1 MITPSTKQ
9 RLLCGLVVALA
20 FLLLLPACRG
30 NDPDEAANPPESN
43 TTLATTDAATAAT
56 ADAAAGTVAADAT
69 VSPAQATLEATFVT
83 VATTAPYPPFEYF
96 DEFGTVIGF
105 DAAVLDELMTRMER
119 DHEFV
124 VTNFDGMLAS
134 VAGGEFDLAISPLI
148 DTEMEADVA
157 FTEPYL
163 EVGQVLVVL
172 ANEREV
178 QNVQDLRPG
187 MLVGVVADSFGQK
200 TALEA
205 LAVPETDLQF
215 YSTVADALQGLID
228 GEVRGVVID
237 HDDANQFAETYF
249 QQLRV
254 VGGPGREAWISSRQ
268 FVIAVDAARPALLA
282 ELNNAI
288 QSMRQDG
295 ATDQLV
301 REWLA
306 SDETIEAGESLVG
319 TPDDVLVIGVS
330 GPGASA
336 DPAEQPSLLG
346 WEIKRNTMSGL
357 VMFDAAGNLAPVLA
371 TDFPQVSAD
380 GLEYTFVLQSGLSFP
395 DGTPLTAET
404 VKWSIDRASAGGN
417 WHVNAFL
424 KDADANFIADS
435 DAVQVLGPNSVK
447 IILKEP
453 TSYFLSVL
461 ATPPYYV
468 ANQACYAANETPGT
482 TCSGIGAY
490 EIGEWEQGDRLLLRA
505 NQNRPAAIIPPLV
518 ENVQLRF
525 YTDPTQ
531 MQNALEIEAID
542 AAWTGF
548 PDTARRG
555 LEGTAGFT
563 AWPGPTTFK
572 SYLVFEQSQPPW
584 DNPTIRQ
591 AAALAIDREA
601 LVNDVFGPQRLPLFS
616 PVPDDVPGHIA
627 SLPGRDLDQA
637 RDLLAFLGYTEESP
651 LEITLWYLNDGRY
664 TVLEE
669 TYARRIA
676 EQLEETGVF
685 QVTLEAAP
693 WEVYSVQMSAC
704 EYPAFLLGWPPV
716 GWPTRYPAAMG
727 WMEYFVTNTDLLCSN
742 YTSPQM
748 DELVAQL
755 KGLGPLDVEG
765 QNAVYAEMQ
774 TLWATEYPTLELSQS
789 WPWLVGRESVQN
801 VQFDNMGLLLYGLL
815 TKVSLEEE

>member
-1 MITPSTKQ
+1 MAALSACGESDPEEEAGPPPPTPTSTA
-9 RLLCGLVVALA
+9 V
-20 FLLLLPACRG
+20 
-30 NDPDEAANPPESN
+30 D
-43 TTLATTDAATAAT
+43 ATAAVT
-56 ADAAAGTVAADAT
+56 P
-69 VSPAQATLEATFVT
+69 PALATLEATFVT

-105 DAAVLDELMTRMER
+105 DAAILDELMARLGR

-134 VAGGEFDLAISPLI
+134 VAGGDFDMAISPLI
-148 DTEMEADVA
+148 QPDQEAEVV
-157 FTEPYL
+157 FTNPYL

-172 ANEREV
+172 ANEREI
-178 QNVQDLRPG
+178 QSPGDLQPG
-187 MLVGVVADSFGQK
+187 MAVGVIADSFGQM
-200 TALEA
+200 TALET

-215 YSTVADALQGLID
+215 YPSVAAALQGLID

-237 HDDANQFAETYF
+237 HDDATQFAETYF

-254 VGGPGREAWISSRQ
+254 VGEPGREAWISSRQ
-268 FVIAVDAARPALLA
+268 FVIAMDAARPELLA
-282 ELNNAI
+282 ELNAAI
-288 QSMRQDG
+288 RSMQQDG
-295 ATDQLV
+295 TTDQLV
-301 REWLA
+301 REWLV

-330 GPGASA
+330 GPVAGV
-336 DPAEQPSLLG
+336 DPAEQPSLIG

-357 VMFDAAGNLAPVLA
+357 IMFDAEGNLTPVLA
-371 TDFPQVSAD
+371 TDFPQVSPD
-380 GLEYTFVLQSGLSFP
+380 GLEYTFVLQTGLTFP
-395 DGTPLTAET
+395 DGTPLTADD

-453 TSYFLSVL
+453 NATFLSVL
-461 ATPPYYV
+461 ATPPYFT
-468 ANQACYAANETPGT
+468 ANQACYAAGEAPETR
-482 TCSGIGAY
+482 CSGIGPY

-505 NQNRPAAIIPPLV
+505 NPNRPAAILPPLV

-525 YTDPTQ
+525 YADPAQ

-548 PDTARRG
+548 PADARRTLAG
-555 LEGTAGFT
+555 AEGFT
-563 AWPGPTTFK
+563 TWPGPNTFK

-591 AAALAIDREA
+591 AAALAIDRDV
-601 LVNDVFGPQRLPLFS
+601 LVNDVFGTERQPLFS
-616 PVPDDVPGHIA
+616 PVPDGVPGQVPT
-627 SLPGRDLDQA
+627 LPGRDLAQA
-637 RDLLAFLGYTEESP
+637 RELLAFLGYTAETP

-676 EQLEETGVF
+676 DQLEETGVF
-685 QVTLEAAP
+685 QVTLAGAP
-693 WEVYSVQMSAC
+693 WETYSVQMSAC

-742 YTSPQM
+742 YSSAQM
-748 DELVAQL
+748 DELVARL
-755 KGLGPLDVEG
+755 KGLGPLDFEG

-774 TLWATEYPTLELSQS
+774 TLWATEYPTLDLSQS
-789 WPWLVGRESVQN
+789 WPWLVSRDTVQN
-801 VQFDNMGLLLYGLL
+801 VQIDNMGLLFYGAL
-815 TKVSLEEE
+815 TKAPADEPEN